1 MPAFSS
7 PIAPTSRRT
16 SSHGALRLATG
27 RPSGVSWLGER
38 EVVKPIAPARIDSR
52 TWCSIAWRSSSVA
65 GPSNARSPIT
75 NVRIA
80 EWPT

>member
-16 SSHGALRLATG
+16 SSQEAMRLATG
-27 RPSGVSWLGER
+27 RESGVSWLGER
-38 EVVKPIAPARIDSR
+38 EVVKPIAPAVIALRSSR
-52 TWCSIAWRSSSVA
+52 SMASRSSSVA

-75 NVRIA
+75 
-80 EWPT
+80 